1 MSVCSALKTS
11 QGVLHPKSMFSKV
24 PKAKRCSVSMHDY
37 TALFCPSQLELT
49 IHSGM
54 FLWVRLVVYDL
65 LSQTTA
71 QELEDALEKLPNGLD
86 QAYASR

>member
-1 MSVCSALKTS
+1 
-11 QGVLHPKSMFSKV
+11 MFSKGLEE
-24 PKAKRCSVSMHDY
+24 KRCSVSMHDY
-37 TALFCPSQLELT
+37 TPLFCPSQQGLT
-49 IHSGM
+49 MYSGM
-54 FLWVRLVVYDL
+54 FLWVRLVVHDL